1 MMLNFNTD
9 TNTMNLITEAPSLAL
24 SLAVGAVLV
33 VGLLIVLENR
43 KVD

>member
-1 MMLNFNTD
+1 MMVNFNTD
-9 TNTMNLITEAPSLAL
+9 ANTMNLITEAPSLAL

-43 KVD
+43 KAD

>member
-1 MMLNFNTD
+1 MMLNFETD
-9 TNTMNLITEAPSLAL
+9 TNTMNLMTEAPSLAL

-43 KVD
+43 KAD

>member
-1 MMLNFNTD
+1 MIDWNTE

-43 KVD
+43 KAD

>member
-1 MMLNFNTD
+1 MLNLETE
-9 TNTMNLITEAPSLAL
+9 TNTMNLISEAPSLAL

-43 KVD
+43 KID